1 MQATLWIDSLGLEY
15 EGEYI
20 PYRAATRTDP
30 AEGGNVEDLAVVGI
44 RIETISHR
52 SPDGDVTR
60 QIINLLDG
68 CDLGSPDI
76 KRLLSNLTE
85 AFAVE
90 LQEAAIEDAAE

>member
-1 MQATLWIDSLGLEY
+1 MQATLWIDSLGLDY

-44 RIETISHR
+44 RIETVVYR
-52 SPDGDVTR
+52 SPDGDVVLK
-60 QIINLLDG
+60 IINLLNG

-90 LQEAAIEDAAE
+90 LQESAIEDAAE

>member
-1 MQATLWIDSLGLEY
+1 
-15 EGEYI
+15 
-20 PYRAATRTDP
+20 
-30 AEGGNVEDLAVVGI
+30 VVLK
-44 RIETISHR
+44 
-52 SPDGDVTR
+52 
-60 QIINLLDG
+60 IINLLDG